1 MTLAR
6 ARSLLIVL
14 VATLLVSFASRA
26 DEPLRLRIG
35 WVVVPG
41 HLFPVVFQLR
51 APILRHYGESYVV
64 EPVHFQ
70 GSAPQVTALAAG
82 ELEIAN
88 LAYASLALA
97 IQNAHMDDL
106 RVIADAVLDGHEGYF
121 TTRYVVRV
129 ASPIRTIED
138 MKGRIAATNGIG
150 GGVYMGMRL
159 MLHEHGLEENRD
171 YTVVETQ
178 FPNMLPMLLSCK
190 AALVVFEQLS
200 SHQAPEGKDVRTLFT
215 LRDAMGV
222 TQTTLLAARAP
233 FIAAHRAALV
243 DFFEDMQRGQAWLT
257 DPAHRDE
264 ALAMLAAFTKRP
276 AADFAGWVFTRDDDY
291 RDPDIRPDLEA
302 VQRNID
308 AQRRLGL
315 LQAAIDVPSHADLSL
330 IEDAAKRPR

>member
-1 MTLAR
+1 MRAFRLIAFVAMLLAP
-6 ARSLLIVL
+6 V
-14 VATLLVSFASRA
+14 ASRA

-51 APILRHYGESYVV
+51 APILRHYGASYVV

-88 LAYASLALA
+88 LAYSTLALA

-106 RVIADAVLDGHEGYF
+106 RVIADQVLDGYDGYF
-121 TTRYVVRV
+121 TTRYVVGV
-129 ASPIRTIED
+129 ASPIRTIAD
-138 MKGRIAATNGIG
+138 MKGRVAATNAIG
-150 GGVYMGMRL
+150 GAVYTGMRL
-159 MLHEHGLEENRD
+159 MLLEHGLEENRD
-171 YTVVETQ
+171 YTVIEAQ
-178 FPNMLPMLLSCK
+178 FPTMLAMLAGGK
-190 AALVVFEQLS
+190 ADLVPLEQLS

-215 LRDAMGV
+215 LKDAMGV

-257 DPAHRDE
+257 DPAHRDQ
-264 ALAMLAAFTKRP
+264 ALAMLAAFTRRP
-276 AADFAGWVFTRDDDY
+276 AADFAAWVFTTDDDY
-291 RDPDIRPDLEA
+291 RDPDIRPDLA
-302 VQRNID
+302 ALQHNID
-308 AQRRLGL
+308 ALRRLGL